1 MVGIFFDLFLAFRSP
16 SILTASPDDDMP
28 PVDPRALLE
37 IESHAK
43 RVAASVDFMMG
54 TLQNN
59 LSKVTKNSPKQQN

>member
-1 MVGIFFDLFLAFRSP
+1 
-16 SILTASPDDDMP
+16 MP

-59 LSKVTKNSPKQQN
+59 LSKVTENPLKQQN